1 MDFIIIIHHIP
12 QEETSSPD
20 LAASLLNLFHREIFG
35 KAGQDFLSSCF
46 PTYFHC
52 SLNLFLLLSVIV
64 QQQTEPDPACF

>member
-1 MDFIIIIHHIP
+1 MDFLIIIHHIP